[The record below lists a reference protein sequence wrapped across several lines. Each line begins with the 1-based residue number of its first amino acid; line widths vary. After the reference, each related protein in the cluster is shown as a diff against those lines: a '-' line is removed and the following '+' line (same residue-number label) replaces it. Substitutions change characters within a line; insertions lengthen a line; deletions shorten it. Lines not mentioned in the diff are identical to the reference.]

1 MRLKN
6 SPLAVDLKKMKRLLI
21 ILSVLFALS
30 VTALAQNDTVYLQSV
45 EVTSSYISNK
55 VSKNTMERKI
65 DTAIIKRL
73 ETVSLS
79 QLLIQH
85 SPVFIKTYGPGS
97 TASASFRGTT
107 ASHTLV
113 LWNGMQLNSPTLG
126 EVDFST
132 IPVFFTDEISLQW
145 GSKTSANSGGLG
157 GVVNIGNTQKFN
169 DGLILDVRQTYGSFN
184 TWGSYVTLGYSG
196 KNIMARVKAYRNSS
210 DNDFTYTNIATIPHQ
225 EMKQKNA
232 DFVDYGFM
240 PELQVRFKNSL
251 LTLVSWNQFS
261 HRNYPQIMPNVFNNT
276 QEYADNDFSRN
287 LLSYKYYWNSG
298 RVEVKS
304 AYFHEKQNYF
314 LESYT
319 SNGNPVTQNNS
330 LNKSDVF
337 RQIVDLQQDLY
348 KSWKLY
354 AKIQYDYEKV
364 ESSNYSPMP
373 ELVEGGLVGS
383 VVSTG
388 STTGCKTR
396 SLLSFYAAVDGKIYK
411 DLDLRLTLRN
421 DLVCRDVT
429 PVASQNVT
437 PVASEKM
444 KSEGFFPTATL
455 VYRLPFVKG
464 LNFNLG
470 YSHNYRNPSLNDLY
484 WNPGGN
490 ENLKSEKGKTFDLD
504 VNYFYEK
511 DNFNVDVKAGLYY
524 SKVQDW
530 IQWVPTNYRYWMPKN
545 VSEVFAR
552 GLELHFDANYKYALW
567 SFSLSGN
574 YVYSHTTDESAY
586 AQQYGSD
593 GKQLIYIPLHHAN
606 AFAEVKWKTWNLN
619 YTFEFTGERNTS
631 MNDNEFFAYQLP
643 YYMLHHISFGK
654 QLNKFRLELR
664 VNNLTDADYQTVL
677 WRAMPGR
684 SYEIYLEFKL

>member
-1 MRLKN
+1 
-6 SPLAVDLKKMKRLLI
+6 MKRLLI

-30 VTALAQNDTVYLQSV
+30 VTALAQNDTIYLQSV
-45 EVTSSYISNK
+45 EVSAEHIYNK
-55 VSKNTMERKI
+55 VSKETMERKI
-65 DTAIIKRL
+65 DTAVIKRL
-73 ETVSLS
+73 QTVSLS

-169 DGLILDVRQTYGSFN
+169 EGLLLDVRQTYGSFN
-184 TWGSYVTLGYSG
+184 TWGSYLTLGYSG
-196 KNIMARVKAYRNSS
+196 NKFMARVKAYRNSS

-298 RVEVKS
+298 RIEVKS
-304 AYFHEKQNYF
+304 AYFHEQQNYF

-319 SNGNPVTQNNS
+319 SNGKPVTQNNS

-354 AKIQYDYEKV
+354 AKIQYDYESVK
-364 ESSNYSPMP
+364 SSNYDPMP

-396 SLLSFYAAVDGKIYK
+396 NLLSFYAAVDGKIYK

-421 DLVCRDVT
+421 DLVN
-429 PVASQNVT
+429 A
-437 PVASEKM
+437 
-444 KSEGFFPTATL
+444 KSEGFFPTAML

-464 LNFNLG
+464 LSFNAG

-490 ENLKSEKGKTFDLD
+490 ENLKSEKGKTFDFD

-511 DNFNVDVKAGLYY
+511 DNFTFDVKAGLYY
-524 SKVQDW
+524 SKVKDW

-545 VSEVFAR
+545 MSEVFAR
-552 GLELHFDANYKYALW
+552 GLEFHFDANYKYAQW

-574 YVYSHTTDESAY
+574 YVYSHTTDESEY
-586 AQQYGSD
+586 AQQYGSN

-631 MNDNEFFAYQLP
+631 MNDNEFFAYRLP

-684 SYEIYLEFKL
+684 SYEVYLEFKL

>member
-1 MRLKN
+1 M
-6 SPLAVDLKKMKRLLI
+6 I
-21 ILSVLFALS
+21 ILSILFALS
-30 VTALAQNDTVYLQSV
+30 VTALAQNDTIYLQSV
-45 EVTSSYISNK
+45 EVMSSYVSNK
-55 VSKNTMERKI
+55 VSKETMERKI

-73 ETVSLS
+73 KTVSLS

-113 LWNGMQLNSPTLG
+113 LWNGIQLNSPTLG

-132 IPVFFTDEISLQW
+132 IPVFFTDEVSLQW

-157 GVVNIGNTQKFN
+157 GVVNVANKQKFN
-169 DGLILDVRQTYGSFN
+169 EGLILDVRQTYGSFN
-184 TWGSYVTLGYSG
+184 TWGSYLTLGCSA
-196 KNIMARVKAYRNSS
+196 KNIIVRLKAYRNSS

-240 PELQVRFKNSL
+240 PEMQVRFKNSL
-251 LTLVSWNQFS
+251 LSLVSWNQFS

-276 QEYADNDFSRN
+276 KEYADTDFSRN
-287 LLSYKYYWNSG
+287 ILSYKYYWNSG

-304 AYFHEKQNYF
+304 AYFHEQQNYF

-319 SNGNPVTQNNS
+319 SNGKPVTQNNS

-348 KSWKLY
+348 KTWKLY
-354 AKIQYDYEKV
+354 AKIQYDYESV
-364 ESSNYSPMP
+364 ESSYYIGRKN
-373 ELVEGGLVGS
+373 
-383 VVSTG
+383 
-388 STTGCKTR
+388 R
-396 SLLSFYAAVDGKIYK
+396 NLLSFYAAVDGKVYK

-421 DLVCRDVT
+421 DIIGRDVT
-429 PVASQNVT
+429 PVASKNVAPENT
-437 PVASEKM
+437 VSEKM

-455 VYRLPFVKG
+455 IYKVPFVKG
-464 LNFNLG
+464 LSFNAG
-470 YSHNYRNPSLNDLY
+470 YSHNYRNPTLNDLY

-490 ENLKSEKGKTFDLD
+490 ENLKGENGKTVDLD
-504 VNYFYEK
+504 INYLYE
-511 DNFNVDVKAGLYY
+511 DLNFNLDLRAGLYY
-524 SKVQDW
+524 SKVKDW

-545 VSEVFAR
+545 VSEVLAR
-552 GLELHFDANYKYALW
+552 GLELHLNANYRYALW
-567 SFSLSGN
+567 NFNISGN
-574 YVYSHTTDESAY
+574 YVYSHTTDESEY

-593 GKQLIYIPLHHAN
+593 GEQLIYIPLHHAN

-631 MNDNEFFAYQLP
+631 MNDNEFFAYRLP
-643 YYMLHHISFGK
+643 YYMLHHISLGK
-654 QLNKFRLELR
+654 QLNKFRLEFR
-664 VNNLTDADYQTVL
+664 INNLTNNEYQTVL

-684 SYEIYLEFKL
+684 SCEIYLEFKL

>member
-1 MRLKN
+1 
-6 SPLAVDLKKMKRLLI
+6 MKRLLI
-21 ILSVLFALS
+21 ILSIFFALS
-30 VTALAQNDTVYLQSV
+30 VTALAQNDTIYLQSV
-45 EVTSSYISNK
+45 EVMSSYVSNK
-55 VSKNTMERKI
+55 VSKETMERKI

-73 ETVSLS
+73 KTVSLS

-132 IPVFFTDEISLQW
+132 IPVFFTDEVSLQW

-169 DGLILDVRQTYGSFN
+169 EGLMLDVRQTYGSFN

-210 DNDFTYTNIATIPHQ
+210 DNDFTYNNIATIPHQ

-240 PELQVRFKNSL
+240 PEMQVRFKNSL

-261 HRNYPQIMPNVFNNT
+261 QRNYPQIMPNVFNNT

-304 AYFHEKQNYF
+304 AYFHEQQNYF

-319 SNGNPVTQNNS
+319 SNGKPVTQNNS

-348 KSWKLY
+348 KSWRLY
-354 AKIQYDYEKV
+354 AKVQYDYEKV
-364 ESSNYSPMP
+364 ESSNYSQNSSSSP
-373 ELVEGGLVGS
+373 
-383 VVSTG
+383 
-388 STTGCKTR
+388 KR
-396 SLLSFYAAVDGKIYK
+396 NLLSFYAAVDGKICN

-421 DLVCRDVT
+421 DIIGRDVT
-429 PVASQNVT
+429 PVASKNVAPENT
-437 PVASEKM
+437 VSEKM

-455 VYRLPFVKG
+455 VYRLPFVEG

-490 ENLKSEKGKTFDLD
+490 ENLKSEKGKTFDFD

-511 DNFNVDVKAGLYY
+511 DNFDFDVKAGLYY

-545 VSEVFAR
+545 VSEVLAR
-552 GLELHFDANYKYALW
+552 GFELHLNANYKYALW
-567 SFSLSGN
+567 NFNISGN
-574 YVYSHTTDESAY
+574 YVYSHTTDESEY

-631 MNDNEFFAYQLP
+631 MNDNEFFAYRLP

-664 VNNLTDADYQTVL
+664 VNNLADDDYQTVL

>member
-1 MRLKN
+1 
-6 SPLAVDLKKMKRLLI
+6 MKRLLI
-21 ILSVLFALS
+21 ILSIFFALS
-30 VTALAQNDTVYLQSV
+30 VTALAQNDTIYLQSV
-45 EVTSSYISNK
+45 EVMSSYVSNK
-55 VSKNTMERKI
+55 VSKETMERKI

-73 ETVSLS
+73 KTVSLS

-132 IPVFFTDEISLQW
+132 IPVFFTDEVSLQW

-169 DGLILDVRQTYGSFN
+169 EGLMLDVRQTYGSFN

-210 DNDFTYTNIATIPHQ
+210 DNDFTYNNIATIPHQ

-251 LTLVSWNQFS
+251 LILVSWNQFS
-261 HRNYPQIMPNVFNNT
+261 QRNYPQIMPNVFNNT

-304 AYFHEKQNYF
+304 AYFHEQQNYF

-319 SNGNPVTQNNS
+319 SNGKPVTQNNS

-348 KSWKLY
+348 KSWRLY
-354 AKIQYDYEKV
+354 AKVQYDYEKV
-364 ESSNYSPMP
+364 ESSNYSQNSSSSP
-373 ELVEGGLVGS
+373 
-383 VVSTG
+383 
-388 STTGCKTR
+388 KR
-396 SLLSFYAAVDGKIYK
+396 NLLSFYAAVDGKICN

-421 DLVCRDVT
+421 DIIGRDVT
-429 PVASQNVT
+429 PVASKNVAPENT
-437 PVASEKM
+437 VSEKM

-455 VYRLPFVKG
+455 VYRLPFVEG

-490 ENLKSEKGKTFDLD
+490 ENLKSEKGKTFDFD

-511 DNFNVDVKAGLYY
+511 DNFDFDVKAGLYY

-545 VSEVFAR
+545 VSEVLAR
-552 GLELHFDANYKYALW
+552 GFELHLNANYKYALW
-567 SFSLSGN
+567 NFNISGN
-574 YVYSHTTDESAY
+574 YVYSHTTDESEY

-631 MNDNEFFAYQLP
+631 MNDN
-643 YYMLHHISFGK
+643 
-654 QLNKFRLELR
+654 
-664 VNNLTDADYQTVL
+664 
-677 WRAMPGR
+677 
-684 SYEIYLEFKL
+684 

>member
-1 MRLKN
+1 
-6 SPLAVDLKKMKRLLI
+6 MKRLLI
-21 ILSVLFALS
+21 ILSILFALS
-30 VTALAQNDTVYLQSV
+30 VTALAQNDTIYLQSV
-45 EVTSSYISNK
+45 EVMSSYVSNK
-55 VSKNTMERKI
+55 VSKETMERKI

-73 ETVSLS
+73 KTVSLS

-113 LWNGMQLNSPTLG
+113 LWNGIQLNSPTLG

-132 IPVFFTDEISLQW
+132 IPVFFTDEVSLQW

-157 GVVNIGNTQKFN
+157 GVVNVANKQKFN
-169 DGLILDVRQTYGSFN
+169 EGLILDVRQTYGSFN

-196 KNIMARVKAYRNSS
+196 KNFMARVKAYRNSS
-210 DNDFTYTNIATIPHQ
+210 DNDFIYTNIATIPHQ

-261 HRNYPQIMPNVFNNT
+261 YRNYPQIMPNVFNNT

-304 AYFHEKQNYF
+304 AYFHEQQNYF

-319 SNGNPVTQNNS
+319 SNGKPVTQNNS
-330 LNKSDVF
+330 LNKSNVF

-348 KSWKLY
+348 KTWRLY
-354 AKIQYDYEKV
+354 AKIQYDGESV
-364 ESSNYSPMP
+364 ESSYYIGKKN
-373 ELVEGGLVGS
+373 
-383 VVSTG
+383 
-388 STTGCKTR
+388 R
-396 SLLSFYAAVDGKIYK
+396 NLLSFYAAVDGKICN

-421 DLVCRDVT
+421 DIIGRDVT
-429 PVASQNVT
+429 PVASKNVAPENT
-437 PVASEKM
+437 VSEKM

-455 VYRLPFVKG
+455 VYRLPFVNG

-490 ENLKSEKGKTFDLD
+490 ENLKGENGKTVDLD
-504 VNYFYEK
+504 INYLYE
-511 DNFNVDVKAGLYY
+511 DLNFNLDLRAGLYY
-524 SKVQDW
+524 SKVKDW

-545 VSEVFAR
+545 VSEVLAR
-552 GLELHFDANYKYALW
+552 GCELHVSANYRYALW
-567 SFSLSGN
+567 NFNISGN
-574 YVYSHTTDESAY
+574 YVYSHTTDESEY

-643 YYMLHHISFGK
+643 YYMLHHISLGK
-654 QLNKFRLELR
+654 QLNKFRLEFR
-664 VNNLTDADYQTVL
+664 INNLTNNEYQTVL

-684 SYEIYLEFKL
+684 SYEIYLELKL